1 LILLCNK
8 RYACGLIY
16 FIKPLCLF
24 CVVVSLQLKAQD
36 TLALRTVEVVA
47 RKSSLSQ
54 IGKKT
59 LALDS
64 AVKEQFR
71 FSSVADLIAFN
82 SPIFIKS
89 YGPGALATTA
99 FRGGN
104 ASQTAVLWNGFNLQ
118 NAMLGQSDLALM
130 PSVLFE
136 DVEIEYGG
144 SSSLWGSG
152 AVGGSIYLNN
162 NNPFNKGFRT
172 ALSMGGGNTGALNSS
187 AHILVSQQRFVSST
201 KLYQNSSKNNFKYAD
216 TTDKNGPVKKQK
228 NAAYDFKGLM
238 QEFKFILNS
247 KQIFSLNAW
256 ISANERRLPSVN
268 NNVES
273 KSYQYDGA
281 TRLTA
286 NWSYNASRF
295 KSVVRG
301 AYFAEKINYTDSL
314 SAVFSKSTV
323 QTVMAENENY
333 FSWLK
338 NQQLNLGVNFLSSS
352 ANVSEYKGQRSADR
366 FSVLLG
372 NRSSFF
378 KGKLS
383 TYFCVRAEHFSV
395 GTLPFTGSFST
406 EYLIVKG
413 LTAKGNVARVYRQ
426 PTLND
431 LYWVP
436 GGNIQLKPEQGYTI
450 EGELSYRKERGRF
463 LFFISAA
470 AYSRKID
477 NWILWVPGAGANPS
491 PVNIQQVWSRGTET
505 SWKISYVKNKL
516 RLSADFATGYV
527 LSTAVANSQ
536 QNNSA
541 TGKQL
546 IYTPRY
552 TVNDNISAVYKR
564 AGFFFFHQ
572 YVGYRFT
579 ASDNSTWL
587 RPYHVCSLKLNYN
600 QPIKKMHLSFFAACN
615 NLFNSNYSIINGR
628 PMPLRNFEI
637 GITFRT

>member
-1 LILLCNK
+1 MSI
-8 RYACGLIY
+8 
-16 FIKPLCLF
+16 
-24 CVVVSLQLKAQD
+24 QLKAQD
-36 TLALRTVEVVA
+36 TVSLAVVEIIA
-47 RKSSLSQ
+47 KKISLSQ

-59 LALDS
+59 VTIDS
-64 AVKEQFR
+64 TVKEQFR
-71 FSSVADLIAFN
+71 FNSVADLLVFN
-82 SPIFIKS
+82 SPVFIKS

-152 AVGGSIYLNN
+152 AVGGSIHLNN
-162 NNPFNKGFRT
+162 KHPFNKGFRT
-172 ALSMGGGNTGALNSS
+172 ALSLGGGSTGSMNGS
-187 AHILVSQQRFVSST
+187 AHILVSKQRFVSST
-201 KLYQNSSKNNFKYAD
+201 KLYQSSSKNNFAYSD
-216 TTDKNGPVKKQK
+216 TTDKKDPVKKQK
-228 NAAYDFKGLM
+228 NAAYTFRGLM

-247 KQIFSLNAW
+247 KQIISLNAW
-256 ISANERRLPSVN
+256 INANERRLPAVN
-268 NNVES
+268 NTFES
-273 KSYQYDGA
+273 KTYQFDGA
-281 TRLTA
+281 TRLSA
-286 NWSYNASRF
+286 NWSCNATRF

-314 SAVFSKSTV
+314 ASVFSKSRV

-338 NQQLNLGVNFLSSS
+338 HQQLNLGLNFSSSS
-352 ANVSEYKGQRSADR
+352 ASVSEYRGQRTLSR
-366 FSVLLG
+366 LSVLAG
-372 NRSSFF
+372 NRSYFL
-378 KGKLS
+378 KGKLT
-383 TYFCVRAEHFSV
+383 TYVCARVEYFSV
-395 GTLPFTGSFST
+395 GTLPLTGNFSA
-406 EYLIVKG
+406 EYSLLKG
-413 LTAKGNVARVYRQ
+413 LVAKGNVARVYRQ

-431 LYWVP
+431 LYWMP
-436 GGNIQLKPEQGYTI
+436 GGNIHLKPEQGYTL
-450 EGELSYRKERGRF
+450 EGELSYKKERGPF
-463 LFFISAA
+463 LFFISGA

-477 NWILWVPGAGANPS
+477 NWILWVPGASANPS

-505 SWKISYVKNKL
+505 SWKITYTKNKL
-516 RLSADFATGYV
+516 RLCADLATGYV
-527 LSTAVANSQ
+527 LSTAIANSQ
-536 QNNSA
+536 ENNSA

-552 TVNDNISAVYKR
+552 TINDNVSAVYKR
-564 AGFFFFHQ
+564 AGLFFFHQ

-579 ASDNSTWL
+579 TSDNSTWL
-587 RPYHVCSLKLNYN
+587 PPYHVCSVKFNYSQPLKKIN
-600 QPIKKMHLSFFAACN
+600 LSLFAACN
-615 NLFNSNYSIINGR
+615 NLFNSNYRIITGR